1 MHKSDCID
9 SWFIANIS
17 LFKNPPLSLFS
28 IEWIH
33 DLMHFW
39 AIESIVI
46 NKYKKTLFISLYMAQ
61 VNVKVR

>member
-46 NKYKKTLFISLYMAQ
+46 NKYKKTLFISFYMAQ

>member
-1 MHKSDCID
+1 M
-9 SWFIANIS
+9 
-17 LFKNPPLSLFS
+17 SLFS